1 MAAALLTAIGLS
13 VLGLAVSLVL
23 GHTAA
28 TSADIM
34 RHVTLAVFATM
45 ITLFSHSMAMF
56 YLIGKGK
63 AVREAVAE
71 GGLSGTFVAEIS
83 SVRRPVFSIGMLA
96 VALTIVAAVIGGG
109 VDTGVLPS
117 GFHALLGYSA
127 VVANVAALRA
137 EVVALSTIARVVD
150 EVNRLLGV

>member
-1 MAAALLTAIGLS
+1 
-13 VLGLAVSLVL
+13 
-23 GHTAA
+23 
-28 TSADIM
+28 M